1 MNFIIIDLILLVLF
15 ILATSLFLYFNKKN
29 LIREGSLY
37 LYKTKWG
44 IKLIKKIGS
53 KYQKTLKVLSYVSI
67 IIGYILMILI
77 VYLILQSVY
86 IYFTTAI
93 LDVVKAPPLAP
104 LIPYFPQL
112 FGLESFF
119 PPFYF
124 IYFILA
130 ILIVATVHEFSHGIF
145 AKRYNIKIKSTGFA
159 FWKYFPAIFGA
170 FVEQDDGQMR
180 KASKFQQM
188 SILSAGVFA
197 NVLMAILFY
206 FLLFIFFTSTF
217 TASGVVFDS
226 YAYSLVELDE
236 IQTVNGIGLLDYSFE
251 EFSSLLNESSKFN
264 NITTVGET
272 YVGMK
277 SYGTEGDKYI
287 LALYDDAPAI
297 NSELGGV
304 ITHIEGIKIDSKEKL
319 TEELMKYSAGKTIRV
334 SNLEDEGIT
343 DTFLVLGQH
352 PIHENRSWIGISFY
366 GEHKKT
372 FTEKL
377 IDIAPKYQQPN
388 IYYKPDNDF
397 SVFVKDFLWW
407 TFLINLLVA
416 LFNMLPLGILDG
428 GRFFYL
434 TILGITKSRKVAKR
448 TFAGITYFIIFLFV
462 LLMLKWAISF
472 FL

>member
-1 MNFIIIDLILLVLF
+1 MNFVMFDLILLVLF
-15 ILATSLFLYFNKKN
+15 IIATSLFLYFNKKN
-29 LIREGSLY
+29 LMKEGSLY

-44 IKLIKKIGS
+44 INLIKRIGG
-53 KYQKTLKVLSYVSI
+53 KYTKTLKFLSYISI

-77 VYLILQSVY
+77 FYLILQSVY
-86 IYFTTAI
+86 IYFTTSI

-180 KASKFQQM
+180 KASKFKQM
-188 SILSAGVFA
+188 SVLSAGVFA

-206 FLLFIFFTSTF
+206 FLLFVFFASTF

-226 YAYSLVELDE
+226 YAYSLVGLDE
-236 IQTVNGIGLLDYSFE
+236 VEMVNGVGLLDYSFE
-251 EFSSLLNESSKFN
+251 EFSSLLNPDSKFN
-264 NITTVGET
+264 NITTAEEN

-277 SYGTEGDKYI
+277 SYGTDGDKYVLI
-287 LALYDDAPAI
+287 LYDDAPAI
-297 NSELGGV
+297 SSGLGGI
-304 ITHIEGIKIDSKEKL
+304 ITNINGIKIDSKEKL
-319 TEELMKYSAGKTIRV
+319 TNELMKYSVGDTIRITNINENG
-334 SNLEDEGIT
+334 SIETNLLLE
-343 DTFLVLGQH
+343 QH
-352 PIHENRSWIGISFY
+352 PVDENRAWIGISFY
-366 GEHKKT
+366 GAQKKT
-372 FTEKL
+372 LTEKL
-377 IDIAPKYQQPN
+377 IDIAPKYEQPN
-388 IYYKPDNDF
+388 IYYEPDNEF
-397 SVFVKDFLWW
+397 SVFIKDFLWW

-434 TILGITKSRKVAKR
+434 TILGITKSKKIAKR

-462 LLMLKWAISF
+462 LLMLKWGLSF
-472 FL
+472 F